1 MSGEFY
7 CEACKG
13 TFEKAR
19 SDEEAMSEFLAG
31 PFFIHGD
38 SVAVIC
44 EDCYKELENGIKSS

>member
-19 SDEEAMSEFLAG
+19 TDEEAMSEFLEG

-44 EDCYKELENGIKSS
+44 EDCYRELENGIKSS